1 MPQVNNISTN
11 NTHSAGFNNSNSI
24 QKYTGAV
31 SSISDDLRI
40 NNENCKSNIGAISG
54 DIKINRHSEVYGN
67 VNSISGDIT
76 VKKSIVDKN
85 ITTVSGDVNAVNS
98 TIGKNIKTVSGS
110 IEVEQST
117 VSGNLETTS
126 GRIDIDTTKING
138 NVHTTSGSISLND
151 STIDGSVTCKAG
163 SVTIVNST
171 IKESLNV
178 TSEKIIVGTASCI
191 GKINIPPPEFVNVNI
206 TSFGSGN
213 IMMGMG
219 NLCISGGVNVTIT
232 NGKVFVNEQRGGHT
246 ASQSTSK
253 KVEEVTINIAKNASV
268 NDIVFYTKKCHIILE
283 GNAKYNGEKKD
294 GMQFTHV
301 NAPKSH
307 AYA

>member
-1 MPQVNNISTN
+1 M
-11 NTHSAGFNNSNSI
+11 
-24 QKYTGAV
+24 
-31 SSISDDLRI
+31 
-40 NNENCKSNIGAISG
+40 SG
-54 DIKINRHSEVYGN
+54 NIKINSHSTVYGN
-67 VNSISGDIT
+67 VHSISGYIT
-76 VKKSIVDKN
+76 VKDSIVDKN
-85 ITTVSGDVNAVNS
+85 VTTVSGNINAVNS
-98 TIGKNIKTVSGS
+98 TIEKNIETVSGS
-110 IEVEQST
+110 IEVEKST

-138 NVHTTSGSISLND
+138 NVETTSGRIDIDTTKINGNVDTTSGSISMSD

-163 SVTIVNST
+163 SVKIVNST

-178 TSEKIIVGTASCI
+178 TSEKVFIGTASCI
-191 GKINIPPPEFVNVNI
+191 GKINISPPEFVNVNI

-213 IMMGMG
+213 IVMGMR
-219 NLCISGGVNVTIT
+219 NLFISGGVNTIIT
-232 NGKVFVNEQRGGHT
+232 NSKVFVNEQRVGHT

-253 KVEEVTINIAKNASV
+253 QVEEVTINIAKDASV
-268 NDIVFYTKKCHIILE
+268 NDIVFYTKKCHVILE
-283 GNAKYNGEKKD
+283 ENAKYNGEKKD

>member
-1 MPQVNNISTN
+1 MPQVNNISTKN
-11 NTHSAGFNNSNSI
+11 IHSAGFNNSNSI

-40 NNENCKSNIGAISG
+40 NNEKCKSNIGTISG
-54 DIKINRHSEVYGN
+54 DIKINRHSTVYGN
-67 VNSISGDIT
+67 VHSISGYIT
-76 VKKSIVDKN
+76 VKDSIVDKN
-85 ITTVSGDVNAVNS
+85 VTTVSGNINAVNS
-98 TIGKNIKTVSGS
+98 TIEKNIETVSGS
-110 IEVEQST
+110 IEVEKST

-138 NVHTTSGSISLND
+138 NVDTTSGSISMSD

-163 SVTIVNST
+163 SVKIVNST

-178 TSEKIIVGTASCI
+178 TSEKVFIGTASCI
-191 GKINIPPPEFVNVNI
+191 GKINISPPEFVNVNI
-206 TSFGSGN
+206 TSFGNGN
-213 IMMGMG
+213 IVMGMR
-219 NLCISGGVNVTIT
+219 NLFISGGVNTIIT
-232 NGKVFVNEQRGGHT
+232 NGKVFVNEQRVGHT

-253 KVEEVTINIAKNASV
+253 QVEEVTINIAKDASV
-268 NDIVFYTKKCHIILE
+268 NDIVFYTKKCHVILE